1 MSTHQS
7 LMIENEIQAFFEAIA
22 KKPGPPKRF
31 KPKVMRK
38 TIKTQRNV
46 FKGQAASRIGKAR
59 NPALAARKAHY
70 RKMYL
75 MMKKREQMMYGNMA
89 KAQAFRR

>member
-1 MSTHQS
+1 MNSSQS
-7 LMIENEIQAFFEAIA
+7 LMIENEIQLFFEAIA

-46 FKGQAASRIGKAR
+46 FKGQIASRIGKQR
-59 NPALAARKAHY
+59 NPALAARKARY

-75 MMKKREQMMYGNMA
+75 AMKQQEQRMYGNMA
-89 KAQAFRR
+89 KSQAFRR